1 MKAHRLAAGV
11 HGAGEPV
18 VLLHGTPSSSL
29 IWRNVGPRLVESGAK
44 IHVFDLLGFGLSE
57 RPLSAEVDTSISGQV
72 AILEEMLAHWG
83 LDRFHLVAHDIGGR
97 IAQRFGVFHPERLK
111 SLTMIGVVSFDSY
124 PSQRTRKQME
134 Q

>member
-1 MKAHRLAAGV
+1 M
-11 HGAGEPV
+11 
-18 VLLHGTPSSSL
+18 